1 MTLLEVEKRPLP
13 PIRREIWLLL
23 KQYTLNLT
31 KETGKQ
37 ITLSEVIEKAILKLI
52 EKNKKD

>member
-1 MTLLEVEKRPLP
+1 MLLEVEKRPLP
-13 PIRREIWLLL
+13 PIRREVWLLL